1 MKTPRGRQHASD
13 VIATGQLTVP
23 SEVENAIAE
32 ASALPEEDYQTTA
45 LEKMVDALD
54 RVLRWEADAKAR
66 LNQLEPKDWRFTDR
80 AGAEQSRTELLVM
93 ERAMDRTAR
102 VLASVSKMA
111 IEQKQVA
118 LGKAQTELI
127 VRILMSVITK
137 MRLDATQTDM
147 ARAILL
153 EQFRTEANLAPRVER
168 KVIQELSPVV
178 PVPDITSMPPEADPA
193 MTGGVTNVVI
203 DGRTV
208 YSDNRGYVR

>member
-1 MKTPRGRQHASD
+1 
-13 VIATGQLTVP
+13 
-23 SEVENAIAE
+23 
-32 ASALPEEDYQTTA
+32 
-45 LEKMVDALD
+45 
-54 RVLRWEADAKAR
+54 
-66 LNQLEPKDWRFTDR
+66 
-80 AGAEQSRTELLVM
+80 M

-127 VRILMSVITK
+127 VRILMSVITE
-137 MRLDATQTDM
+137 MRLNAVQTDM

-153 EQFRTEANLAPRVER
+153 EKFRTEANLAPRVEH

-178 PVPDITSMPPEADPA
+178 SVPDITSMSPEADPA

-203 DGRTV
+203 DGKTV